1 MKFKLSN
8 RLTQFFANYFA
19 MSNQLLPQAD
29 AEQSIRE
36 DVSFRGTN
44 IVILVLAILIAS
56 LGLNTNSTAVIIGAM
71 LISPL
76 MGPIIGIGLGVGIH
90 DFELIKRALRNLGM
104 AAGFSVIASTLYFFI
119 SPVSAGHSELLAR
132 TSPTIYDVLIGF
144 VGGFAG
150 ILAIGSRSKGN
161 VIPGVAIAT
170 ALMPPLCTAGYGI
183 ATLQPNYFFGA
194 FYLFLINSIYIAF
207 ATFIGVKLLGYKG
220 ESVVDNQRARR
231 VMKIVY
237 VLAVLTMLP
246 SIWLTINMLKENKFV
261 TRASEFVAQE
271 CRFPDTQVVSEKA
284 YIENGKHIISIS
296 LIGQSLNLDSL
307 ELALSSRLKFYNLDG
322 TELKIIQGS
331 LANSGAAANSTG
343 AIHDVYT
350 MAQQT
355 IVNQQHQID
364 SLRQIINDV
373 HAVRAAGELVAPEIK
388 VLFPEVRDI
397 AVNSS
402 VFAAIDTTATDTVN
416 VALVRFSRTMPPE
429 QLEKF
434 REYLEARLGMN
445 NIEIVSATEG
455 HIGVRNNQHT
465 HEP

>member
-1 MKFKLSN
+1 MKLKLSN
-8 RLTQFFANYFA
+8 RLTQFFVSYFA
-19 MSNQLLPQAD
+19 MSNQLLPQAE
-29 AEQSIRE
+29 AEQSIRD

-119 SPVSAGHSELLAR
+119 SPVSSGHSELLAR

-183 ATLQPNYFFGA
+183 ATGQPNYFFGA

-207 ATFIGVKLLGYKG
+207 ATFIGVKILGYKG
-220 ESVVDNQRARR
+220 ESVVDNQRAHR
-231 VMKIVY
+231 VMKTVY

-246 SIWLTINMLKENKFV
+246 SIWLTVNMLKENKFV

-284 YIENGKHIISIS
+284 YIDNGKHIISIS
-296 LIGQSLNLDSL
+296 LIGQTLDLDSL
-307 ELALSSRLKFYNLDG
+307 ELALSSRLKFYNLEG

-331 LANSGAAANSTG
+331 LANSGANANTG
-343 AIHDVYT
+343 AIHDVYS

-364 SLRQIINDV
+364 SLRQIISDV

-416 VALVRFSRTMPPE
+416 VALVRFSRAMPPE

-434 REYLEARLGMN
+434 REYLEARLGMK
-445 NIEIVSATEG
+445 NIEIVSAAEG
-455 HIGVRNNQHT
+455 HKHVNNHK
-465 HEP
+465 